1 MFIVSLSYVKP
12 LVDVE
17 ACLNEHRQFLD
28 VCYSKGYFIAS
39 GPKEPR
45 TGGVILAKGMTRTE
59 LETLIEEDPFH
70 RAGVAQY
77 EITEFMPVKH
87 AQGFERYI

>member
-1 MFIVSLSYVKP
+1 MFIISLSYVKP
-12 LVDVE
+12 LAEVE

-28 VCYSKGYFIAS
+28 ACYSQGHFIAS

-45 TGGVILAKGMTRTE
+45 TGGVILAKGMTRIE
-59 LETLIEEDPFH
+59 LEALIEEDPFH
-70 RAGVAQY
+70 RAGVAHY
-77 EITEFMPVKH
+77 EITEFTPVKH

>member
-1 MFIVSLSYVKP
+1 
-12 LVDVE
+12 
-17 ACLNEHRQFLD
+17 LD
-28 VCYSKGYFIAS
+28 ACYSQGRFIAS

-45 TGGVILAKGMTRTE
+45 TGGVILAKGMTRIE
-59 LETLIEEDPFH
+59 LESLIKEDPFH

-77 EITEFMPVKH
+77 EIIEFTPVKH

>member
-17 ACLNEHRQFLD
+17 AYLNEHRQFLD
-28 VCYSKGYFIAS
+28 ACYSKGYFIAS
-39 GPKEPR
+39 GTKEPR

>member
-1 MFIVSLSYVKP
+1 M
-12 LVDVE
+12 
-17 ACLNEHRQFLD
+17 
-28 VCYSKGYFIAS
+28 
-39 GPKEPR
+39 
-45 TGGVILAKGMTRTE
+45 ILAKGMTRTE